1 MVFDYEN
8 LSIGLENYKKREREQ
23 VHQKTSENVLFY
35 NGHLFLVDL
44 KQLYWFYQNIL
55 GVLRYSFYRIV
66 PVAKQQQQQTYA
78 DKMRLH
84 EC

>member
-23 VHQKTSENVLFY
+23 VGQKTSKNVLFY

-44 KQLYWFYQNIL
+44 KQLY
-55 GVLRYSFYRIV
+55 
-66 PVAKQQQQQTYA
+66 
-78 DKMRLH
+78 
-84 EC
+84 